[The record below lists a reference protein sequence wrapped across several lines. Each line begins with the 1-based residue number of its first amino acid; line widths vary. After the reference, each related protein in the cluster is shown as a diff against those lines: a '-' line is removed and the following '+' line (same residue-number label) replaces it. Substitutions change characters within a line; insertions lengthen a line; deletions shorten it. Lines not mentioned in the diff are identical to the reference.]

1 MNIKF
6 IEFVKEKKVDYKL
19 IATTT
24 FGLEGITAKE
34 LRTLGYE
41 NIKTETSKVQFEG
54 DEMDIAIC
62 NIHLRTADR
71 ILIKM
76 AEFEARTFEE
86 LFQGTKKVNWSKI
99 IPINGVMHVTGKSI
113 KSTLHSVPDCQSIVK
128 KAIVTSM
135 SESYNIQKFSEDG
148 PVYKIEVAIL
158 KDKVTLTIDT
168 SGEGLHKRGYRENSG
183 AAPLKE
189 TLAAAM
195 VLMSRWQK
203 NYELIDPFCGSG
215 TILIEAAMIMNNIAP
230 GVNRKFVCET
240 WPTMPDY
247 VFNQVREGAKR
258 AEKKKDIKLIG
269 YDIDTWVLRTAENN
283 AFKAGVY
290 DYIDFQKRDVKDFS
304 SSKKYGFII
313 TNPPYGERL
322 GEKETAERLNAI
334 LGKHK
339 RNYSLWDYNV
349 LTSFE
354 GFERAFGTKATKNR
368 KLYNGKLKCFYY
380 QYFDN
385 NIIKGHGDTVIQEMI
400 RNS

>member
-1 MNIKF
+1 M
-6 IEFVKEKKVDYKL
+6 EYKL

-41 NIKTETSKVQFEG
+41 DIKTDTSRVTFTG
-54 DEMDIAIC
+54 DEMDIAIA

-71 ILIKM
+71 VLINM
-76 AEFEARTFEE
+76 AEFEARSFEE
-86 LFQGTKKVNWSKI
+86 LFQGTKKVEWSKI
-99 IPINGVMHVTGKSI
+99 IPINGVMHVNGKSI

-128 KAIVTSM
+128 KAIITSM
-135 SESYNIQKFSEDG
+135 SESYGIDKFTEDG

-168 SGEGLHKRGYRENSG
+168 SGAGLHKRGYRENSG

-195 VLMSRWQK
+195 VLMSRWQET
-203 NYELIDPFCGSG
+203 YELIDPFCGSG

-230 GVNRKFVCET
+230 GLNREFVCET
-240 WPTMPDY
+240 WPTIPDY
-247 VFNQVREGAKR
+247 IFNQVREGANR
-258 AEKKKDIKLIG
+258 AIKNKDIKLIG
-269 YDIDTWVLRTAENN
+269 YDIDTWVLRTAQNN
-283 AFKAGVY
+283 AIKAGVS
-290 DYIDFQKRDVKDFS
+290 DFIEFQKRDVKEFS
-304 SSKKYGFII
+304 TRKKYGFII

-322 GEKETAERLNAI
+322 GEKETAEELYKI
-334 LGKHK
+334 LGNHK
-339 RNYSLWDYNV
+339 RDYKAWEYNII
-349 LTSFE
+349 TSYE
-354 GFERAFGTKATKNR
+354 GFEKPFGIKASKNR
-368 KLYNGKLKCFYY
+368 KLFNGKLKCYYY

-385 NIIKGHGDTVIQEMI
+385 NLIKGQGDTVIQEMI